1 MNNLQVINQQ
11 EILGKDFKIYGTLE
25 NPLFLAKDVA
35 EVIENKNVSQMLNV
49 VDEDE
54 KALYTVYRGDGS
66 THKQWYLTEY
76 GLYEVLMQSRKPIA
90 KQFKKQIKGI
100 LKSLRLGHTE
110 ISNIRGNMEEN
121 NQTNEFMDMINN
133 LASMVNTVMEQNSC
147 LIGIIGG
154 LTEEKLNS
162 NFEKESIQKN
172 LILAEDEVEKEI
184 KDFQHE
190 VMRIQSFCDFI
201 NSKGGICKRI
211 GVQSVNQ
218 LLRDNGVLDKY
229 NNPTIG
235 GEKYFIRE
243 GNKCLITKQG
253 MIMLYRLIKE
263 QITPDY
269 IVRR

>member
-25 NPLFLAKDVA
+25 SPLFLAKDVA

-54 KALYTVYRGDGS
+54 KAIYNVYTLGGNQDA
-66 THKQWYLTEY
+66 WFLTEY

-110 ISNIRGNMEEN
+110 ISNIRGNIEEN

-172 LILAEDEVEKEI
+172 LILVEDEVEKEI

-190 VMRIQSFCDFI
+190 TMRIQSFCDFI

-218 LLRDNGVLDKY
+218 LLRDNGILDKY

>member
-11 EILGKDFKIYGTLE
+11 EILGRDFKIYGTLE
-25 NPLFLAKDVA
+25 NRLFLAKDVA
-35 EVIENKNVSQMLNV
+35 EVIENKNVSQMLSV

-90 KQFKKQIKGI
+90 KHFKKQIKGI

-110 ISNIRGNMEEN
+110 ISNIKGNIEEN

-162 NFEKESIQKN
+162 NFKKESIQED
-172 LILAEDEVEKEI
+172 LILVEDEVEK
-184 KDFQHE
+184 
-190 VMRIQSFCDFI
+190 
-201 NSKGGICKRI
+201 
-211 GVQSVNQ
+211 
-218 LLRDNGVLDKY
+218 
-229 NNPTIG
+229 
-235 GEKYFIRE
+235 
-243 GNKCLITKQG
+243 
-253 MIMLYRLIKE
+253 
-263 QITPDY
+263 
-269 IVRR
+269 

>member
-1 MNNLQVINQQ
+1 
-11 EILGKDFKIYGTLE
+11 
-25 NPLFLAKDVA
+25 
-35 EVIENKNVSQMLNV
+35 
-49 VDEDE
+49 
-54 KALYTVYRGDGS
+54 
-66 THKQWYLTEY
+66 
-76 GLYEVLMQSRKPIA
+76 
-90 KQFKKQIKGI
+90 
-100 LKSLRLGHTE
+100 
-110 ISNIRGNMEEN
+110 MEEN
-121 NQTNEFMDMINN
+121 NLTNEFMDMINN
-133 LASMVNTVMEQNSC
+133 LAPMVNTVMEQNSC
-147 LIGIIGG
+147 LMGIISKI
-154 LTEEKLNS
+154 TEEKLNS
-162 NFEKESIQKN
+162 NFEKETIHKD
-172 LILAEDEVEKEI
+172 LILVEDEVEKEI

-218 LLRDNGVLDKY
+218 LLRDNGILDKY

>member
-11 EILGKDFKIYGTLE
+11 EILGRDFKIYGTLE

-35 EVIENKNVSQMLNV
+35 EVIEHSDVSKMV
-49 VDEDE
+49 KTVDEDE
-54 KALYTVYRGDGS
+54 KLIRTLFVSGQNREL
-66 THKQWYLTEY
+66 WFLTEY

-90 KQFKKQIKGI
+90 KQFKKQIKSI

-110 ISNIRGNMEEN
+110 ISNIRGNIEAN

-172 LILAEDEVEKEI
+172 LILVEDEVEKEI

-190 VMRIQSFCDFI
+190 AMRIQSFCDFI

-218 LLRDNGVLDKY
+218 LLRDNGILDKY

>member
-11 EILGKDFKIYGTLE
+11 EILGRDFKIYGTLE

-35 EVIENKNVSQMLNV
+35 EVIEHSDVSKMV
-49 VDEDE
+49 KTVDEDE
-54 KALYTVYRGDGS
+54 KLIRTLFVSGQNREL
-66 THKQWYLTEY
+66 WFLTEY

-110 ISNIRGNMEEN
+110 ISNIRGNIEVN

-147 LIGIIGG
+147 LMGIISKM
-154 LTEEKLNS
+154 TEEKLNS
-162 NFEKESIQKN
+162 NFEKEAIQED
-172 LILAEDEVEKEI
+172 LILTEDEVEKEI

-218 LLRDNGVLDKY
+218 LLRDNGILDKY
-229 NNPTIG
+229 NNPTMG
-235 GEKYFIRE
+235 GEKYFMRE
-243 GNKCLITKQG
+243 GNKSLITKQG
-253 MIMLYRLIKE
+253 MVMLYRLIKE

>member
-11 EILGKDFKIYGTLE
+11 EILGRDFKIYGTLE

-35 EVIENKNVSQMLNV
+35 EIIENKNVSQMLNV

-54 KALYTVYRGDGS
+54 KAIYNVYTLGGNQDA
-66 THKQWYLTEY
+66 WFLTEY
-76 GLYEVLMQSRKPIA
+76 GLYEILMQSRKPIA

-110 ISNIRGNMEEN
+110 ISNIRDNIETN

-172 LILAEDEVEKEI
+172 LILVEDEVEKEI

-218 LLRDNGVLDKY
+218 LLRDNGILDKY

>member
-11 EILGKDFKIYGTLE
+11 EILGRDFKIYGTLE
-25 NPLFLAKDVA
+25 SPLFLAKDVA

-54 KALYTVYRGDGS
+54 KVIYNVYTLGGNQDA
-66 THKQWYLTEY
+66 WFLTEY

-110 ISNIRGNMEEN
+110 ISNIRGNIEVN
-121 NQTNEFMDMINN
+121 NQANEFMDMINN

-147 LIGIIGG
+147 LIGIIGE

-162 NFEKESIQKN
+162 NFEKESIQED

-218 LLRDNGVLDKY
+218 LLRDNSILDKY

>member
-11 EILGKDFKIYGTLE
+11 EILGRDFKIYGTLE

-54 KALYTVYRGDGS
+54 KALYTVYREDGS

-110 ISNIRGNMEEN
+110 ISNIRGSMEAN

-147 LIGIIGG
+147 LMGIISKI
-154 LTEEKLNS
+154 TEEKLNS
-162 NFEKESIQKN
+162 NFEKETIQED

>member
-11 EILGKDFKIYGTLE
+11 EILGRDFKIYGTVE

-54 KALYTVYRGDGS
+54 KAIYNVYTLGGS
-66 THKQWYLTEY
+66 QDAWFLTEY

-172 LILAEDEVEKEI
+172 LILVEDEVEKEI

-218 LLRDNGVLDKY
+218 LLRDNGILDKY

-263 QITPDY
+263 QMTPDY